1 MQPHRDLDDTHRQ
14 PPIRARVPRPM
25 LLVLDEAARRAGM
38 RRSALV
44 RELLVLALTSRGLW
58 PPSDPRLPAAK

>member
-1 MQPHRDLDDTHRQ
+1 MRPYTDHDDAHRQ

-44 RELLVLALTSRGLW
+44 RELLVQALTWRGLW
-58 PPSDPRLPAAK
+58 PPSEPRLPAAK